1 MKTKQLLENTTPQE
15 IIFLPYTPLQN
26 KLNTKRK
33 KTLYFS
39 KAFDSLW
46 RTGLG
51 QKLLNS
57 YVNGKFI
64 KVLQKCIEIIS
75 NHANSTDSLFF
86 FSNRGV
92 SQGDTISPILF
103 LFFLNDFENYL
114 HADKIKGIPV
124 ECNIDNLYF
133 FTKMYVIL

>member
-26 KLNTKRK
+26 KLDTKRK
-33 KTLYFS
+33 KIYFS

-51 QKLLNS
+51 QKLLNN

-64 KVLQKCIEIIS
+64 KVLQK
-75 NHANSTDSLFF
+75 
-86 FSNRGV
+86 
-92 SQGDTISPILF
+92 
-103 LFFLNDFENYL
+103 
-114 HADKIKGIPV
+114 
-124 ECNIDNLYF
+124 
-133 FTKMYVIL
+133 MY